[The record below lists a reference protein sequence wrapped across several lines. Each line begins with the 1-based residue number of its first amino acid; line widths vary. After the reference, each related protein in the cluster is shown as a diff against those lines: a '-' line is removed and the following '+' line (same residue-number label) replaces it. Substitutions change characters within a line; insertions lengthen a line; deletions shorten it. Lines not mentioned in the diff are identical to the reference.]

1 MPGID
6 MEPDGPAPA
15 PGATYEGAVAGTL
28 ALLCA
33 AVVFWRAMFA
43 RASMMFGIP

>member
-15 PGATYEGAVAGTL
+15 PGAPYEGAGAGTL